1 MILLTPIVGGVKA
14 QWQCTSNVQTEQI
27 LVDGL
32 EVGKDFLD
40 LINDI
45 MNIIL
50 SELLNLVV
58 MYRIWEVFNSTKRKV
73 RNKTKTNTVILTK
86 VISRKGRVA

>member
-73 RNKTKTNTVILTK
+73 KKQNQNKYSDTY
-86 VISRKGRVA
+86 KGYKPKR

>member
-1 MILLTPIVGGVKA
+1 MILLTPIVGRVKA
-14 QWQCTSNVQTEQI
+14 QWQCASNVQTEQI

-73 RNKTKTNTVILTK
+73 KKQNQNKCSDTY
-86 VISRKGRVA
+86 KGYKPKR

>member
-14 QWQCTSNVQTEQI
+14 QRQCASNVQTEQI

-45 MNIIL
+45 MHIIL

-58 MYRIWEVFNSTKRKV
+58 MYRI
-73 RNKTKTNTVILTK
+73 
-86 VISRKGRVA
+86 

>member
-14 QWQCTSNVQTEQI
+14 QRQCASNVQTEQI

-45 MNIIL
+45 MNIIF

-58 MYRIWEVFNSTKRKV
+58 MYRIWEVFNSRKKV
-73 RNKTKTNTVILTK
+73 RNKTKTNVVILTK

>member
-1 MILLTPIVGGVKA
+1 MVLLTPIVGGVKA
-14 QWQCTSNVQTEQI
+14 QWQCASDIQTEQI

-73 RNKTKTNTVILTK
+73 KKQNQNKCSDTY
-86 VISRKGRVA
+86 KGYKPKR